1 LHCAQENIQHYKK
14 KRDRTKKKKQ
24 ETRNDQSLLKGNK
37 TFKETTITAIYTVM
51 QCFSLIE
58 DNEKQIEEAKFR
70 TL

>member
-37 TFKETTITAIYTVM
+37 TFKETTITAI
-51 QCFSLIE
+51 
-58 DNEKQIEEAKFR
+58 
-70 TL
+70 